1 MADELALPSG
11 GSVQNEKVDEFV
23 RRVIFRGVPGDALM
37 LTLLLCQRYGLDPLM
52 KHVVVIQ
59 FKGHAAPYITRDGLL
74 HVAHRSGQLDGMSVT
89 YGSDERGEWA
99 ECTIWR
105 KDMSHPFVYRVYRKE
120 YDTRV
125 NVWSSHPLA
134 MLAKTA
140 EVFALRRAFDVAM
153 TAVEE
158 MDKAVYTG
166 EAQVIEAE
174 EDMSLAPAQAQNAP
188 KHDEHG
194 AANVSSAAPSA
205 ASLTVTAS
213 EIDWHRPPASNL
225 VPILRR
231 LTQLSGATLFDTLS
245 SLTAAGHITRAMIPV
260 APAQREAAAR
270 KIADLIAAYLD
281 GDLEG
286 SANIDQAQPESEKI
300 TS

>member
-1 MADELALPSG
+1 MADELALPN
-11 GSVQNEKVDEFV
+11 GSNVQQNEKVDEFV

-74 HVAHRSGQLDGMSVT
+74 HVAHRSGQLDGMSVS

-105 KDMSHPFVYRVYRKE
+105 KDMSHPFTYRVYRKE
-120 YDTRV
+120 YDTRS
-125 NVWSSHPLA
+125 NVWASHPLA

-140 EVFALRRAFDVAM
+140 EVFTLRRAFDVAM
-153 TAVEE
+153 TAAEE
-158 MDKAVYTG
+158 MEKAVYTG
-166 EAQVIEAE
+166 EAQIIEAE
-174 EDMSLAPAQAQNAP
+174 EYPPTPIQGTTAP
-188 KHDEHG
+188 KHET
-194 AANVSSAAPSA
+194 ANAPAAAPSA
-205 ASLTVTAS
+205 AGPLTTVTAS
-213 EIDWHRPPASNL
+213 QIDWHRPPASNL
-225 VPILRR
+225 LPEIRR
-231 LTQLSGATLFDTLS
+231 LTGLSNIELFKILDA
-245 SLTAAGHITRAMIPV
+245 LTAAGHITREMTPV